1 MLFLGSGSNYAVKLA
16 IPQLAALPITLL
28 IKRFLPDRYRRLI
41 TTFFFGSLL
50 GLGLSVLR
58 DYSLPRDEEIQR
70 VTGAVSLLYIFQK
83 LPAQVQ
89 QKLLSP
95 QAAALIAKKGPSN
108 QLHTYPD
115 RDYGVAFELP
125 ATAIEQALHLVSLRE
140 VFILRHFLNFLVCLA
155 GIGAFYTLAARRFGS
170 WRLGLL
176 GALLLVLSP
185 RLFSDYFYNSKD
197 AVFLAAFAGAVAT
210 AVPLLRRPTW
220 RGAVVHALVCALAIN
235 IRLMGILVPVATLAL
250 GGLQAVRG
258 AYKGRPLLAL
268 AGTYCVSLAGLV
280 VAMWPFLWEAP
291 LTNFL
296 LAWRAMSHFRVHGQI
311 MYRGALVYVNQL
323 PWHYTLVWIGLTVPL
338 LYLLLWA
345 GGAAGILRQLAKRGR
360 RLYAT
365 EAEWQDLFF
374 LGLSLTPVAAVIAL
388 QSVLYNGWRQLYF
401 LYPMLLLVAL
411 RGLVAA
417 WEWLPPGRL
426 ARRYWQLALLVVV
439 AGSLAVIAGRMV
451 RLHPLENLYFNALA
465 PTPIERYY
473 ETDYWSLSQRTGL
486 EWVAQHDSRPLVRV
500 TSNNPWSLLLAH
512 KMLPDAMRRRLVPVL
527 SAEKADYILD
537 RTFDWHP
544 TTATAPPQVLW
555 ADNVR
560 ILHIYK
566 LH

>member
-1 MLFLGSGSNYAVKLA
+1 VLVGSGSNYAVKSA
-16 IPQLAALPITLL
+16 IPQLAALPTTLL
-28 IKRFLPDRYRRLI
+28 IERFLPDRYRRLLI
-41 TTFFFGSLL
+41 TFFFGSLFVL
-50 GLGLSVLR
+50 GLCVLR

-70 VTGAVSLLYIFQK
+70 VTGSVSLLYVFQK

-95 QAAALIAKKGPSN
+95 QAAALIREKGAGH

-125 ATAIEQALHLVSLRE
+125 ATALEQALHLTSLRE
-140 VFILRHFLNFLVCLA
+140 VFLLRHLLNFLVCLA

-176 GALLLVLSP
+176 GALLLVVSP

-197 AVFLAAFAGAVAT
+197 AVFLAAFTGAVAT
-210 AVPLLRRPTW
+210 AVPFIRRPTW
-220 RGAVVHALVCALAIN
+220 RGAVAHALMCALAIDV
-235 IRLMGILVPVATLAL
+235 RLMGTLVPAATLAIV
-250 GGLQAVRG
+250 GLQAVHG
-258 AYKGRPLLAL
+258 AYRGRAVLAMVGMYCTLL
-268 AGTYCVSLAGLV
+268 VGLV

-291 LTNFL
+291 LTNFVA
-296 LAWRAMSHFRVHGQI
+296 AWHAMSHFRIHGQI
-311 MYRGALVYVNQL
+311 MYRGALVYINQL
-323 PWHYTLVWIGLTVPL
+323 PWHYTLVWIGITVPL
-338 LYLLLWA
+338 FQLALWA
-345 GGAAGILRQLAKRGR
+345 GGVASTLWQLAKRGW

-365 EAEWQDLFF
+365 EAEWQDLLF
-374 LGLSLTPVAAVIAL
+374 LGLNLAPLVAVIAL
-388 QSVLYNGWRQLYF
+388 HSVLYNGWRQLYF

-426 ARRYWQLALLVVV
+426 ARRYWQPALLVVV
-439 AGSLAVIAGRMV
+439 AGSLAVTAGRMV

-465 PTPIERYY
+465 PSPIERYY
-473 ETDYWSLSQRTGL
+473 ETDYWGLSQRMGL
-486 EWVAQHDSRPLVRV
+486 EWVAQHDARPLVRV
-500 TSNNPWSLLLAH
+500 TSNSPWSLVLAH
-512 KMLPDAMRRRLVPVL
+512 KILPDAMRCRLVTVL
-527 SAEKADYILD
+527 RAEEADYILD
-537 RTFDWHP
+537 RSFDWHP

-560 ILHIYK
+560 LLNIYK